1 MSPGPDTYE
10 SFKCLQDLIL
20 MSHLNVSRSCAYDVI
35 NLRESCDLTEHNI
48 RTALSSTP
56 RSQNPHNPRTKVS
69 PDSHKYPQGLDID
82 PQTSYSSSITPR
94 RTLMSVA
101 YLQGQKQRYRVTLEL
116 EVLSDFDPHNIDWE
130 KVFQLEPAEK
140 VSAYVEDLSTPDRW

>member
-1 MSPGPDTYE
+1 
-10 SFKCLQDLIL
+10 
-20 MSHLNVSRSCAYDVI
+20 MSHLNAPRSC
-35 NLRESCDLTEHNI
+35 LLTEHNI
-48 RTALSSTP
+48 RTALLSTP
-56 RSQNPHNPRTKVS
+56 GSQNPHNPRTKVS